1 MPNKL
6 TIESLQAEAAGL
18 AVLLEEAQGI
28 GDIVGELQYQERLH
42 EISEQLTS
50 LASSK
55 SKHASVAL
63 FFGGRPVFGTRGI
76 AADFAGRALETYQD
90 LIAKAFA
97 RLEVG
102 TIGARGRTPM
112 RAAADLMITGVTHGS
127 FGFVL
132 EELSDQGE
140 MQETALHEV
149 MSEVSDLLVHTSALN
164 DSEFEGATDQIDAR
178 TLISLR
184 EFFKSL
190 DSDEATLRI
199 VEDDREFRL
208 DSAAVHR
215 GRVRTEATEIE
226 ERTQRIT
233 GVLAGFLPDHRRFE
247 MRETGGTS
255 IYGSVTRSAADQF
268 IAAVDHGEIV
278 IGNQCEVEVIVRE
291 VRPFNRPP
299 RLTYRMLGFH
309 RIGTAEDR

>member
-6 TIESLQAEAAGL
+6 TMESLQAEAAGL
-18 AVLLEEAQGI
+18 AELLEEARGL
-28 GDIVGELQYQERLH
+28 GDIVGELQYQERLQ
-42 EISEQLTS
+42 EISDQLTS
-50 LASSK
+50 LANSK

-63 FFGGRPVFGTRGI
+63 FFGGKPVFGTRGI
-76 AADFAGRALETYQD
+76 AAEFAGRALETYQD

-97 RLEVG
+97 RLEIG
-102 TIGARGRTPM
+102 TIGARGPTPM
-112 RAAADLMITGVTHGS
+112 KAATDLMITGVTHGS

-132 EELSDQGE
+132 EELSDQE
-140 MQETALHEV
+140 ELQETALHEV

-164 DSEFEGATDQIDAR
+164 DSEFEGAADQIDAR

-184 EFFKSL
+184 EFFKRL

-199 VEDDREFRL
+199 VENDREFRL

-215 GRVRTEATEIE
+215 GRVRTEATQIDEQ
-226 ERTQRIT
+226 TQRIT

-247 MRETGGTS
+247 MRENGGSS
-255 IYGSVTRSAADQF
+255 IYGSVTKSAADQF
-268 IAAVDHGEIV
+268 VAAVGHGQIV
-278 IGNQCEVEVIVRE
+278 IGNQCDALVVVRE

-299 RLTYRMLGFH
+299 RLTYRLLGFH
-309 RIGTAEDR
+309 RIGTAEGR